1 MGRVPL
7 PTSILHVSLNRLNSI
22 ALLYLKRLG
31 TRQGKTFNVMSQET
45 TFSDVDNWQ
54 YTDVL

>member
-45 TFSDVDNWQ
+45 TFSDNWQ
-54 YTDVL
+54 HIDVL

>member
-7 PTSILHVSLNRLNSI
+7 LTSILHVSLNRLNSI

-45 TFSDVDNWQ
+45 TFSDNWQ